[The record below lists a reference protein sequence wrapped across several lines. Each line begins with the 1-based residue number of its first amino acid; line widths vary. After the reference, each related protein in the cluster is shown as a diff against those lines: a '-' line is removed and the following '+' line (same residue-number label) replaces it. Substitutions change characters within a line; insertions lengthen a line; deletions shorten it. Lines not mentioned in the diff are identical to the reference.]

1 MGNIEELRQAFQNID
16 KDNNGYISKKEFKEL
31 MKSMGEDLSRSEL
44 KEVMAEADNNDDGK
58 ISYEEFVVMMQS

>member
-1 MGNIEELRQAFQNID
+1 MGKIEELRQAFQNID

-44 KEVMAEADNNDDGK
+44 KEVMAGADNNDDGK
-58 ISYEEFVVMMQS
+58 ISYEEFVVMMRS